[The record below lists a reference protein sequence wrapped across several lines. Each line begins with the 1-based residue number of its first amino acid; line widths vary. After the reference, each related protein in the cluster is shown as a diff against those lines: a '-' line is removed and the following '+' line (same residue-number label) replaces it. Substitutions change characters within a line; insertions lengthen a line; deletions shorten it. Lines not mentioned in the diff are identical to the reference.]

1 MYISEPKLDVPCTDP
16 DTPYI
21 LPGLEETDDNYKRH
35 VDFDEDPSIPLIVD
49 IATAGLQILA
59 CFDGKPPNKRSVFDA
74 KKL

>member
-21 LPGLEETDDNYKRH
+21 PPGLEETDDNYKLH
-35 VDFDEDPSIPLIVD
+35 VDFDEYSSIPLVVYL
-49 IATAGLQILA
+49 ATADLQILA
-59 CFDGKPPNKRSVFDA
+59 CFDGKPPNKRTVFDA